1 MNDELNHKSDSLLPE
16 HFNGQVFKNARESKG
31 LTVREAAAELNILTR
46 HIESIEQERW
56 DALPHSAFTRG
67 FIGNYASFLKL
78 NSAQQVR
85 LFDSM
90 IEAQGSSGLKAEIDK
105 RSPVKIDAPIPRSDT
120 QRTAFGR
127 TGAVLVMLAL
137 LVLFVI
143 YLYMTNQNTPEIR
156 SVQEPETAAQLD
168 NPDSLIEITESAGTS
183 MTQQI
188 TDERQELSD
197 QVSTD
202 PSSIDIW
209 VIRPTQIKITD
220 TTGQVL
226 IDALQP
232 RGSLSIEGIS
242 PFHVIVDQLQNI
254 DMNINQTPQ
263 QLRQKYGAG
272 PADIMLSAPLP

>member
-1 MNDELNHKSDSLLPE
+1 
-16 HFNGQVFKNARESKG
+16 
-31 LTVREAAAELNILTR
+31 
-46 HIESIEQERW
+46 
-56 DALPHSAFTRG
+56 
-67 FIGNYASFLKL
+67 
-78 NSAQQVR
+78 
-85 LFDSM
+85 
-90 IEAQGSSGLKAEIDK
+90 
-105 RSPVKIDAPIPRSDT
+105 
-120 QRTAFGR
+120 
-127 TGAVLVMLAL
+127 
-137 LVLFVI
+137 
-143 YLYMTNQNTPEIR
+143 
-156 SVQEPETAAQLD
+156 
-168 NPDSLIEITESAGTS
+168 

-242 PFHVIVDQLQNI
+242 PFRVIVDQVQNI

-263 QLRQKYGAG
+263 QLRLKYGAG